1 MSPLKQQIR
10 ICSSQDNVR
19 IAYAISGSG
28 PPLVKAANWLSH
40 LGYDVQ
46 SPVWSHLLNEL
57 SRNHTLIRYDERG
70 CGLSASDDEHL
81 SFAGWQ
87 HDLEAVI
94 KASGIDRF
102 SLLGISQGASLA
114 ISYAVAHPEQVTHLI
129 VYGGFARGRLKR
141 KLTPQL
147 REEAQMMIKLAELG
161 WGQENPAFRQFFTSQ
176 FIPGGT
182 AEQHRWFNELERVS
196 CTPANAVRFMH
207 ITNDIDVVDLLPKV
221 TCPTLVMHA
230 THDARVPF
238 EEGMLIAAQIPGARF
253 VPLESSNHLLLEDEP
268 AWRRWVEEVRA
279 FLPGSAAEADPAFTT
294 LSRRER
300 DVVELIA
307 RGCDNAQIAAHLGL
321 SEKTVR
327 NHITSIFSKLEVEN
341 RSQAIV
347 LARKAGFD
355 SPSAPSH

>member
-1 MSPLKQQIR
+1 MSALKQQIR

-40 LGYDVQ
+40 LGFDLQ

-57 SRNHTLIRYDERG
+57 SSRHTLIRYDERG
-70 CGLSASDDEHL
+70 CGLSANDGENL

-94 KASGIDRF
+94 KAAGIDRF

-114 ISYAVAHPEQVTHLI
+114 IAYAVSHPEQVTHLI
-129 VYGGFARGRLKR
+129 IYGGFARGRLKR

-196 CTPANAVRFMH
+196 CSPATAVQFMR

-221 TCPTLVMHA
+221 GCPTLVMHA

-279 FLPGSAAEADPAFTT
+279 FLPGSAAEADPAFTA

-355 SPSAPSH
+355 SPSV